1 MKQADIRFTY
11 QDYLLL
17 SDDKRY
23 ELLEGELYVVPAP
36 KIYHQRISRNLG
48 TVLLDHIRRHDL
60 GEILFAP
67 CDVVLSHENVVHPDL
82 LVEILSEATKQRDVD
97 IKRKLYAKYGVREY
111 WIVDPGA
118 KTVEILVW
126 KER

>member
-67 CDVVLSHENVVHPDL
+67 CDVVLSHENVVQPDL
-82 LVEILSEATKQRDVD
+82 LFVAKDRLGILPTNNIQRPPH
-97 IKRKLYAKYGVREY
+97 L
-111 WIVDPGA
+111 
-118 KTVEILVW
+118 LL
-126 KER
+126 